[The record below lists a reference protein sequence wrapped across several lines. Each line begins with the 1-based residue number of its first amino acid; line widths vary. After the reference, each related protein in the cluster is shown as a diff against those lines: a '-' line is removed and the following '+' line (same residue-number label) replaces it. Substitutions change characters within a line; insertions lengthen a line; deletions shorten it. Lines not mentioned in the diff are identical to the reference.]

1 VARLAESR
9 AGCVRVVIQVQDLP
23 PGRASSYTVATYVRA
38 VLKLR
43 ALRVEVAR
51 TLLEV
56 ERSKKALRSR
66 LQAAI
71 LMAEAESLLEEFG
84 IEGD

>member
-1 VARLAESR
+1 
-9 AGCVRVVIQVQDLP
+9 VRVVIQVQDLP

>member
-1 VARLAESR
+1 
-9 AGCVRVVIQVQDLP
+9 VRVGIEVQDLP

-43 ALRVEVAR
+43 ALRREVAR

-71 LMAEAESLLEEFG
+71 LMAEAESLLEEFW
-84 IEGD
+84 IEGE